1 MLYAIYRILAI
12 VREERMIYFTEL
24 QSLPTYDVKGDYLG
38 ELQDLCV
45 DPSQN
50 ALRVASYLVRTP
62 KKGILC
68 ITHEQIQSV
77 SVRAAQTNVPKEQVR
92 CYAPDEGL
100 LHIRNDVLDQQI
112 IDVNHRK
119 VVRVNDVDLDIVPT
133 DGHAELRILAVNVG
147 WAAAI
152 HRLLQGIVA
161 KHRIRMIAGLFPSKN
176 IPWEF
181 VNLIEPDPARRLK
194 LRLTYDRVAEM
205 HPADIADILEELSR
219 DEQKAV
225 IESLDEETAA
235 QALSEIPTRMQADLL
250 ESINPEKAADIVEEM
265 PPDEAADVLQELPP
279 ETSAGLLNDMEKEGA
294 EEVRE
299 LLAFEENTA
308 GALMTTE
315 YLVVGEA
322 ATVEGAVAAVRHF
335 EGTPESVHAVYLV
348 DMTRK
353 LTGAVPLA
361 RILLAEAA
369 TPLKELSPDP
379 LICVQSHEDDKAVIG
394 LFHKYNLMS
403 LPVVDEKGYLLGVV
417 TADDVLE
424 LVVKRR

>member
-1 MLYAIYRILAI
+1 
-12 VREERMIYFTEL
+12 MIYFTEL
-24 QSLPTYDVKGDYLG
+24 QNLSTYDVKGDYLG
-38 ELQDLCV
+38 ELEDLCV

-62 KKGILC
+62 RKSILC

-77 SVRAAQTNVPKEQVR
+77 SVRAAQTSVPKEQVR

-100 LHIRNDVLDQQI
+100 LHIKKDVLDQQI

-133 DGHAELRILAVNVG
+133 DGHTELRILAVNVG

-152 HRLLQGIVA
+152 HRLLQGLVA

-181 VNLIEPDPARRLK
+181 VNLIEPDPARRVK

-250 ESINPEKAADIVEEM
+250 ESINPEKAAGIVEEM

-279 ETSAGLLNDMEKEGA
+279 ETSAELLNDMEKEGA

-322 ATVEGAVAAVRHF
+322 ATVEGAIAAVRHF

-348 DMTRK
+348 DMAGR
-353 LTGAVPLA
+353 LAGAVPLA
-361 RILLAEAA
+361 RILLAEAG
-369 TPLKELSPDP
+369 TPLKELSFDP
-379 LICVQSHEDDKAVIG
+379 VISVQSHEDDKAVID